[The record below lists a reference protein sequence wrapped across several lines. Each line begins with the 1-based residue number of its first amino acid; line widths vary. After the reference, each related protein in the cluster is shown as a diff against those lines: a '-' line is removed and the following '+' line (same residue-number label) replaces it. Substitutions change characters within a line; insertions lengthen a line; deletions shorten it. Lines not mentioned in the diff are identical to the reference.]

1 MFVAYLYRFFIG
13 FITVAFVSR
22 YLGPKDFG
30 VYSYSLSLFT
40 FIELFMVLINHEVLK
55 REFVKSENP
64 KLIIKSVLTFQFLIS
79 ILLFLLTQIALWYF
93 EVESGERRDILFI
106 FSFALFFRV
115 IDVFSY
121 YFSSQMRNDLI
132 GISEVSVVTLFNSL
146 RGFLVWFQ
154 FTLSYFA
161 FAWVIQKI
169 INFVVLGALYIKN
182 HGLDLFKVST
192 DKKVVASLLKSS
204 FPLFLAVAS
213 TLVFTRLDQVMLGNM
228 LGEKSVGIYAIVV
241 KLSEPWVFISV
252 ILTQSVYPDL
262 IKAYAENINAFYT
275 KVIKTSSLLL
285 YSSLGI
291 VLFMNLFS
299 EVIVD
304 YVFSTNYLDAIPIIK
319 LHILSLIFIFWL
331 NLTNQY
337 EVIVGAT
344 RLTLLK
350 TLLASLL
357 NILLNLYLIP
367 IYGIIGASVSTILS
381 YAFSSFILN
390 LFLSEIRTLFI
401 LQVKSIFFWKYRWIN
416 K

>member
-1 MFVAYLYRFFIG
+1 M
-13 FITVAFVSR
+13 
-22 YLGPKDFG
+22 
-30 VYSYSLSLFT
+30 
-40 FIELFMVLINHEVLK
+40 
-55 REFVKSENP
+55 
-64 KLIIKSVLTFQFLIS
+64 
-79 ILLFLLTQIALWYF
+79 
-93 EVESGERRDILFI
+93 
-106 FSFALFFRV
+106 
-115 IDVFSY
+115 
-121 YFSSQMRNDLI
+121 
-132 GISEVSVVTLFNSL
+132 
-146 RGFLVWFQ
+146 
-154 FTLSYFA
+154 
-161 FAWVIQKI
+161 
-169 INFVVLGALYIKN
+169 
-182 HGLDLFKVST
+182 
-192 DKKVVASLLKSS
+192 
-204 FPLFLAVAS
+204 
-213 TLVFTRLDQVMLGNM
+213 
-228 LGEKSVGIYAIVV
+228 GIYAIVV

>member
-1 MFVAYLYRFFIG
+1 
-13 FITVAFVSR
+13 
-22 YLGPKDFG
+22 
-30 VYSYSLSLFT
+30 
-40 FIELFMVLINHEVLK
+40 MVLINHEVLK

-79 ILLFLLTQIALWYF
+79 ILLFSVTQIALWYF

-146 RGFLVWFQ
+146 RGFLVWLQ
-154 FTLSYFA
+154 FSLSYFA

-299 EVIVD
+299 EIIVD